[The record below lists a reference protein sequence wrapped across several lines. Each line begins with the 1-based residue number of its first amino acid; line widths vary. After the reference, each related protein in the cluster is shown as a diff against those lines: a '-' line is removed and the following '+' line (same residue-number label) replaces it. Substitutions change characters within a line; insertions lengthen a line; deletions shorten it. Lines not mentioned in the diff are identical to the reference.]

1 MAASHGETMKTQEI
15 YISEFDKEQLEE
27 LLEGSSAISDR
38 KKEYLKQLEEELN
51 RAIPMKPADV
61 PRDVVTMNSKVRLK
75 DLDSG
80 KEMIYTLVFPHE
92 ADIDEGKISILAP
105 IGTAMIGHR
114 VGDII
119 KWEVPAGLR
128 RLRVEEILYQP
139 GAEGDYHL

>member
-1 MAASHGETMKTQEI
+1 METKEI
-15 YISEFDKEQLEE
+15 YISEFDKERLEE

-38 KKEYLKQLEEELN
+38 KREYLKRLEEELN

-61 PRDVVTMNSKVRLK
+61 PRDVVTMNSKIRLK

-119 KWEVPAGLR
+119 KREVPAGLR

-139 GAEGDYHL
+139 GVQGDYHL